1 MPKSPSP
8 QWLLQQ
14 IAETQVAHLAPAR
27 SIIPIVRF
35 RQDQIV
41 WDEDCAG
48 VGTAPWHVD
57 YFVAPGDSSAREL
70 IPALDAAMAPYQ
82 AIYDLALTCE

>member
-1 MPKSPSP
+1 MPKSLSP
-8 QWLLQQ
+8 HWLLQQ

-41 WDEDCAG
+41 WDEECPG
-48 VGTAPWHVD
+48 VGSAPWHVD
-57 YFVAPGDSSAREL
+57 YFVAPGDSSARTL
-70 IPALDAAMAPYQ
+70 IPALNAAIAPYQ
-82 AIYDLALTCE
+82 ELYDLGLTCG